1 MYQEVANLPFQKI
14 YGLDFEYSGADGEI
28 PTIVCLVIQDLRSGG
43 ISRYWQDDLSAMTTP
58 PFETGEDIALVT
70 YFAPAEVQSLL
81 TLSWEVEASIIDL
94 FAEFR
99 CITNGDPR
107 AGKKSLISALHFFEL
122 DHLAPEDKDAMRNM
136 ILSEGPWTK
145 DQREAILDYCQQDVV
160 ALGPLLEAII
170 NQNPWTELRLN
181 QALLRGRYMKA
192 VGFMQHNGVPI
203 DLSLLDSL
211 NANWDAIKT
220 QLITSVDAQYGV
232 YVEGSFKE
240 ALFESY
246 LARESIPWPRLDSG
260 RLALDRNTFSN
271 MSKRYPIVQ
280 PLHELRKTLG
290 ELKLNKLA
298 VGRDGRNRT
307 LLSPFAAK
315 TGRNQPSTTKFVFG
329 PAKWIRGLI
338 KPTDGMALAY
348 CDWSSQEIA
357 IAAALSRDEL
367 LWDAYESGDPYI
379 AFAIQAGIAPPGA
392 TKETHKDIRN
402 RCKSVV
408 LGTNYGMTSY
418 GVAQAAKIHEL
429 EAKSLLQKHRE
440 TYRTF
445 WAWADNNKD
454 IGLLGLKLETCFGW
468 PIQAKAG
475 DVKANT
481 FLNWPMQA
489 HGAEMMRIACILAVE
504 RGIRLCAPIHDALLI
519 EAPISQIDAEVSRLK
534 ACMFEA
540 SEAVLGDGR
549 ACRVDADIVRYPDRY
564 MDEDGQDMW
573 DQIMRLLEQT
583 EGYPTRF
590 SRDTCARSAEPYLYP

>member
-1 MYQEVANLPFQKI
+1 MMYIGVSNLPFRKI
-14 YGLDFEYSGADGEI
+14 YGLDFEYFGADGEI
-28 PTIVCLVIQDLRSGG
+28 PSVVCMVVQDLRSGD
-43 ISRYWQDDLSAMTTP
+43 ISRYWQDDLSAMPSP

-70 YFAPAEVQSLL
+70 YFAPAEIQSILA
-81 TLSWEVEASIIDL
+81 LSWDIDVSIIDL

-99 CITNGDPR
+99 CATNGDPR
-107 AGKKSLISALHFFEL
+107 VGKKSLIGALRFFGL
-122 DHLAPEDKDAMRNM
+122 DHLIPDEKDAMRDL
-136 ILSEGPWTK
+136 ILSGGPWSK
-145 DQREAILDYCQQDVV
+145 DQETAVLDYCQQDVI
-160 ALGPLLEAII
+160 ALGPLLEAMI
-170 NQNPWTELRLN
+170 NRNPWTELRLN
-181 QALLRGRYMKA
+181 QALLRGRYMQA
-192 VGFMQHNGVPI
+192 VGFMQHYGIPI
-203 DLSLLDSL
+203 DLRLLDSL

-220 QLITSVDAQYGV
+220 RLITTIDEQYGV

-246 LARESIPWPRLDSG
+246 LAREGIPWPRLNSG
-260 RLALDRNTFSN
+260 RLSLDRNTFSD
-271 MSKRYPIVQ
+271 MSKRYPIVK

-315 TGRNQPSTTKFVFG
+315 TGRNQPSTNRFVFG

-338 KPTDGMALAY
+338 KPGEGMALAY

-357 IAAALSRDEL
+357 IAAALSQDNL

-418 GVAQAAKIHEL
+418 GVAQSAKIHEL
-429 EAKSLLQKHRE
+429 EAKLLLQKHRE

-454 IGLLGLKLETCFGW
+454 RGLLGLKLETCFGW
-468 PIQAKAG
+468 AIQVEAG
-475 DVKANT
+475 EVKANT

-504 RGIRLCAPIHDALLI
+504 RGINLCAPIHDALLI
-519 EAPISQIDAEVSRLK
+519 EASIDQIDAEVARLK
-534 ACMFEA
+534 ACMSEA

-549 ACRVDADIVRYPDRY
+549 ACRVDASIVRYPGRF
-564 MDEDGQDMW
+564 MDEDGQAMW
-573 DQIMRLLEQT
+573 DQIMGLLAET
-583 EGYPTRF
+583 EG
-590 SRDTCARSAEPYLYP
+590 

>member
-1 MYQEVANLPFQKI
+1 MYREINNLPFRKI
-14 YGLDFEYSGADGEI
+14 YGLDFEYFGTDGEK
-28 PTIVCLVIQDLRSGG
+28 PNIVCMVVQDLRSGD
-43 ISRYWQDDLSAMTTP
+43 ISRYWQDDLSTMSNP
-58 PFETGEDIALVT
+58 PFETGEDVALVT
-70 YFAPAEVQSLL
+70 FFAPAEIQSILA
-81 TLSWEVEASIIDL
+81 LSWHIKVSILDL

-107 AGKKSLISALHFFEL
+107 VGKKSLIGALRFFGL
-122 DHLAPEDKDAMRNM
+122 DHLIPDEKDTMRVL
-136 ILSEGPWTK
+136 ILRGPWSK
-145 DQREAILDYCQQDVV
+145 DQETAILDYCQQDVI
-160 ALGPLLEAII
+160 ALGPLLEAMI
-170 NQNPWTELRLN
+170 NRNPWTELQLN
-181 QALLRGRYMKA
+181 QALLRGRYMQA
-192 VGFMQHNGVPI
+192 VGFMQHYGIPI
-203 DLSLLDSL
+203 DLRLLDSL

-220 QLITSVDAQYGV
+220 CLITTIDEQYGV

-246 LARESIPWPRLDSG
+246 LAREGITWPRLNSG
-260 RLALDRNTFSN
+260 RLALDRNTFSD
-271 MSKRYPIVQ
+271 MSKRYPIVK

-315 TGRNQPSTTKFVFG
+315 TGRNQPSTNRFVFG

-338 KPTDGMALAY
+338 KPGEGMALAY

-357 IAAALSRDEL
+357 IAAALSQDNL

-418 GVAQAAKIHEL
+418 GVAQSAKIHQL

-445 WAWADNNKD
+445 WGWADNNKD
-454 IGLLGLKLETCFGW
+454 KGLLGLKLETCFGW
-468 PIQAKAG
+468 TIQVEAG
-475 DVKANT
+475 EVKANT

-489 HGAEMMRIACILAVE
+489 HGAEMMRVACILAVE
-504 RGIRLCAPIHDALLI
+504 RGINLCAPIHDALLI
-519 EAPISQIDAEVSRLK
+519 EAPIDQIDAEVARLK
-534 ACMFEA
+534 ACMSEA
-540 SEAVLGDGR
+540 SEAVLGGGK
-549 ACRVDADIVRYPDRY
+549 ACRVDANIVRYPGRF
-564 MDEDGQDMW
+564 MDEDGQAMW
-573 DQIMRLLEQT
+573 DQIMGLLAET
-583 EGYPTRF
+583 EG
-590 SRDTCARSAEPYLYP
+590 